1 MVDKFD
7 FPDGEVSH
15 SSAALRKE
23 ARLSGEEVQIDPVEE
38 LAQQMGWSSSEVW
51 DAVNSMGMIRDWEQM
66 GEDQRREFL
75 LNGENCRLNL
85 NTDTVELAKILCR
98 LSFGSLEEAI
108 GFLEENDF
116 FPGVIDPADESRLVV
131 PDNDFVLTERCGD
144 RVIFRPEV
152 VLMFVN
158 MLISR
163 KKAALATKDARA
175 WVMWDNEER
184 RDLLEEHMGEE
195 DEDMV
200 RRIESYLDDSL
211 YEPAE
216 LALRYPL
223 ISQGLMCPS
232 PEDYLDPE
240 RKEEV
245 WQAKSRFRGAEFA
258 EIQHFQ
264 GLFYGGGNG
273 YDARVVHKSEV
284 QADKIASLR
293 TNALLFRHLVGED
306 PLPLMREF
314 FMIELLATLAEF
326 GITGYE
332 DICDPEL
339 REKALAIMGDAEVSR
354 WSRDV
359 RAQSVSDMKAMK
371 LKMLEQEIIGDARE
385 RIIFIMNA
393 QGLEWA
399 EAEDLFYE
407 EARYKLE
414 KLMRHETRR
423 DEQKIDRIKAFLEE
437 YPDPR
442 DFVDHIMGARGGE
455 LLV

>member
-1 MVDKFD
+1 
-7 FPDGEVSH
+7 
-15 SSAALRKE
+15 
-23 ARLSGEEVQIDPVEE
+23 
-38 LAQQMGWSSSEVW
+38 
-51 DAVNSMGMIRDWEQM
+51 
-66 GEDQRREFL
+66 
-75 LNGENCRLNL
+75 
-85 NTDTVELAKILCR
+85 
-98 LSFGSLEEAI
+98 
-108 GFLEENDF
+108 
-116 FPGVIDPADESRLVV
+116 
-131 PDNDFVLTERCGD
+131 
-144 RVIFRPEV
+144 
-152 VLMFVN
+152 
-158 MLISR
+158 
-163 KKAALATKDARA
+163 
-175 WVMWDNEER
+175 
-184 RDLLEEHMGEE
+184 
-195 DEDMV
+195 
-200 RRIESYLDDSL
+200 
-211 YEPAE
+211 
-216 LALRYPL
+216 
-223 ISQGLMCPS
+223 
-232 PEDYLDPE
+232 
-240 RKEEV
+240 
-245 WQAKSRFRGAEFA
+245 
-258 EIQHFQ
+258 
-264 GLFYGGGNG
+264 
-273 YDARVVHKSEV
+273 
-284 QADKIASLR
+284 
-293 TNALLFRHLVGED
+293 
-306 PLPLMREF
+306 
-314 FMIELLATLAEF
+314 MIELLATLAEF